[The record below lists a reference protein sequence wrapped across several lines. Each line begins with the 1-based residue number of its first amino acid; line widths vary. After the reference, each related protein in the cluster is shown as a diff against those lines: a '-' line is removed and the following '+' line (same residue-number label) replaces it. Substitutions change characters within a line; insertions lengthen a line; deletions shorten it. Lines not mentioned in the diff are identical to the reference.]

1 MNRHFGVLSAKDSL
15 MNAKQLERASYL
27 AAHAI
32 LSANVSAPHLATPGA
47 RRSYMIDSIADQIRS
62 VFELHC
68 SALDESSDWWTD
80 LPRVREATGLSRD
93 PDKTKQQAA
102 ADSQKLQVLV
112 QKLH

>member
-1 MNRHFGVLSAKDSL
+1 

-47 RRSYMIDSIADQIRS
+47 RRSYMIDSIADQIKS

-68 SALDESSDWWTD
+68 SALDESSDWWSHA
-80 LPRVREATGLSRD
+80 PRVREASGLSRERD
-93 PDKTKQQAA
+93 ESKQQATPG
-102 ADSQKLQVLV
+102 SQKLQLIV
-112 QKLH
+112 QELH

>member
-1 MNRHFGVLSAKDSL
+1 

-47 RRSYMIDSIADQIRS
+47 RRSYMIDSIADQIKN

-68 SALDESSDWWTD
+68 SALDESGDWWAHA
-80 LPRVREATGLSRD
+80 PRVRKVQSVSRD
-93 PDKTKQQAA
+93 EQLTAEGHKPQLIMQE
-102 ADSQKLQVLV
+102 LQE
-112 QKLH
+112 LHTGDL

>member
-1 MNRHFGVLSAKDSL
+1 

-47 RRSYMIDSIADQIRS
+47 RRSYMIDSIADQIKS

-68 SALDESSDWWTD
+68 SALDESIEWWAD
-80 LPRVREATGLSRD
+80 APHSGKAPGLSRE
-93 PDKTKQQAA
+93 PEEVKQQRAA
-102 ADSQKLQVLV
+102 RIALSKS
-112 QKLH
+112 

>member
-1 MNRHFGVLSAKDSL
+1 

-47 RRSYMIDSIADQIRS
+47 RRSYMIDSIADQIKR

-68 SALDESSDWWTD
+68 SALDESSDWWTG
-80 LPRVREATGLSRD
+80 LPRAAE
-93 PDKTKQQAA
+93 PDQIKQQAT
-102 ADSQKLQVLV
+102 ADNQKLQLIV

>member
-1 MNRHFGVLSAKDSL
+1 

-47 RRSYMIDSIADQIRS
+47 RRSYMIDSIADQIKN

-68 SALDESSDWWTD
+68 SALDESGEWWSN
-80 LPRVREATGLSRD
+80 LSRVAE
-93 PDKTKQQAA
+93 PDHIKEQPSV
-102 ADSQKLQVLV
+102 DSQKLQLIV